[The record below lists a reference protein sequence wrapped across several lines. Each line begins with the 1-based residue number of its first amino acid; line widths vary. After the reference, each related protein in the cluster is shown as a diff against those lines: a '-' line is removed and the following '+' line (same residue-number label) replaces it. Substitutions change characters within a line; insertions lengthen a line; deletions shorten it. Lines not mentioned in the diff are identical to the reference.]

1 MTFDTQEAIMT
12 TDPTTSRPWQ
22 DVAKELSGEKRTN
35 RVAELGD
42 ELVHALD
49 EQTGKPNNL
58 ATEDNA

>member
-1 MTFDTQEAIMT
+1 MT